1 MKTDPEILSW
11 RVAAAVVCCVPFFVF
26 IIHLLWKFSQS

>member
-11 RVAAAVVCCVPFFVF
+11 RVAAAVVCCVPMFVF
-26 IIHLLWKFSQS
+26 IIHMLWLSSKP